1 MGKRRVKTPW
11 SSHRRTR
18 PKLSYAEKKAIREKS
33 RLYKSALSDRLD
45 TIRDEV
51 WDHAV
56 ALHEELG
63 KHSAA
68 WYYRLILHQSN
79 SRFKEPR
86 ALSLWNAF
94 VSKELRRHN
103 KEMNTNDVVSSEFIK
118 NLAERWHTMSEQD
131 REDMCRDTV
140 EELTE
145 RREERGRA
153 VPNLPIANF
162 NDARATLIRVV
173 QELDD
178 LHERT
183 GAEVLLIAC
192 RGERANYL
200 KPWVYRT
207 SARIEEFIELLTGA
221 TLGTLSSRIEAWCL
235 TGLNGLT
242 KKHKNTVLELK
253 SKVGALILEKLQST
267 STRGKPSAMSYSDF
281 PKRITYKLGVVLENW
296 PLESFQAPGRFNS
309 LKFLNTL
316 RSAWENDIARFRSL
330 TKEELA
336 AW

>member
-1 MGKRRVKTPW
+1 
-11 SSHRRTR
+11 
-18 PKLSYAEKKAIREKS
+18 
-33 RLYKSALSDRLD
+33 
-45 TIRDEV
+45 
-51 WDHAV
+51 
-56 ALHEELG
+56 
-63 KHSAA
+63 
-68 WYYRLILHQSN
+68 
-79 SRFKEPR
+79 PR

-94 VSKELRRHN
+94 VSKELRQHN

-118 NLAERWHTMSEQD
+118 NLAERWHAMSEQD
-131 REDMCRDTV
+131 REEMCRDTV
-140 EELTE
+140 EELNE

-162 NDARATLIRVV
+162 NDARATLMKVV

-183 GAEVLLIAC
+183 GVELLLIAC

-207 SARIEEFIELLTGA
+207 SARVEEFIELLTGA

-253 SKVGALILEKLQST
+253 SKIGAIILEKLQAT
-267 STRGKPSAMSYSDF
+267 STRGNPSAMSYTDF
-281 PKRITYKLGVVLENW
+281 PKRITYKLGIVLKNW

-316 RSAWENDIARFRSL
+316 RSAWENDTTHFQTL
-330 TKEELA
+330 TNNEHT